1 MTGAHALVVEAE
13 PPANCWPCTS
23 GWKARGS
30 RFRSARSIPS
40 IVSRSAPATAPTAT
54 DEGELAGL
62 YTCQINVF
70 DEVAG
75 LFAFPRLTFY
85 VR

>member
-1 MTGAHALVVEAE
+1 VANRQATLFQFEIPAGAFE
-13 PPANCWPCTS
+13 P
-23 GWKARGS
+23 
-30 RFRSARSIPS
+30 
-40 IVSRSAPATAPTAT
+40 
-54 DEGELAGL
+54 GL

-75 LFAFPRLTFY
+75 QFAFPRLTFY